1 MNSQM
6 RKGAIELCV
15 LSLIQKED
23 WYGYDIIKKISE
35 CFAITGDTIYPILR
49 RLTKNQYLSTYTAPS
64 PQGPKRKYYKITST
78 GRTHYEELKTE
89 WLNLTH
95 QVFEIIKED

>member
-1 MNSQM
+1 MNSQI

-23 WYGYDIIKKISE
+23 LYGYDIIKKISE
-35 CFAITGDTIYPILR
+35 RFPITGDTIYPILR
-49 RLTKNQYLSTYTAPS
+49 RLTKNQYLSTYTIPS

-78 GRTHYEELKTE
+78 GKAQYGELKTE

>member
-35 CFAITGDTIYPILR
+35 CFPVTGETIYPILR

-78 GRTHYEELKTE
+78 GRAHYGELKTE
-89 WLNLTH
+89 WLNLTE
-95 QVFEIIKED
+95 QVFELIKED